1 MLEHIQRLAPVFGE
15 AARVLRPGGW
25 LWTSELHPYRQW
37 RGAQAHFRD
46 AEGCLH
52 IPDCYPH
59 SFSDYL
65 RAARARGLE
74 LCEVSEPPE
83 EGLPRLLVLGFQRRA
98 AAATPGGSK
107 RIAGRPPAVAG
118 EAIGEAGGRI
128 RVSWRHAEWVR

>member
-65 RAARARGLE
+65 RAARARGGDTE
-74 LCEVSEPPE
+74 QVHVCLC
-83 EGLPRLLVLGFQRRA
+83 QRAPKLNER
-98 AAATPGGSK
+98 
-107 RIAGRPPAVAG
+107 RPAD
-118 EAIGEAGGRI
+118 ET
-128 RVSWRHAEWVR
+128 